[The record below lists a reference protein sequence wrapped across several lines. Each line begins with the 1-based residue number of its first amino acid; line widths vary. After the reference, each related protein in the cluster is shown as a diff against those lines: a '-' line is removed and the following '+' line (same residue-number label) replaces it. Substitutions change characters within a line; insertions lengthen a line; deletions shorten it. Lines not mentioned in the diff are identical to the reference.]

1 MLLSPP
7 AVTRSY
13 TLFPYTSL
21 FRSLL
26 RFAARRA
33 VPLLCAL
40 DGRCT
45 GRFDCAADKELWQ
58 TARMAAPSHTIV
70 AHGTAEYAPRRR
82 RWGGMGFAQARSC
95 NIGPFRHALY
105 RRHLLCGAAGGFLA
119 AKAEDQFCTDSWA
132 RHYA

>member
-33 VPLLCAL
+33 DPLLCAL

-58 TARMAAPSHTIV
+58 TARMAATSHTIV

-82 RWGGMGFAQARSC
+82 RLGGMGFAQDRSC
-95 NIGPFRHALY
+95 NIGPFLHVLY
-105 RRHLLCGAAGGFLA
+105 TRPLYVGPAGISLT
-119 AKAEDQFCTDSWA
+119 AKDQPQCS
-132 RHYA
+132 